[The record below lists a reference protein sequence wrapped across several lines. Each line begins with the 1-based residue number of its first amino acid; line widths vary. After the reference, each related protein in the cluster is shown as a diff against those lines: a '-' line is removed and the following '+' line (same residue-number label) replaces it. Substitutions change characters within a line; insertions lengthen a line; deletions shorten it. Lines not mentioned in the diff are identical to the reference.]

1 MMDKYDLVVFD
12 WDGTLMDS
20 IGRIIDSVAFA
31 AEKLE
36 MRQPTEQEVRD
47 IIGLSLD
54 IAIKKLF
61 PEVTSE
67 QVQLVRGA
75 YKEFYLNQK
84 DQALPLFPNALEFL
98 LALKEANK
106 TLAVATGKGRPG
118 LEEALIISETHHL
131 FCHSRT
137 ADEAESKPSPDML
150 QQILASA
157 NIPASRALMIGDS
170 IHDMN
175 MAKAAGMDR
184 IGVSFGAHD
193 TNKLSAAEPLMVIDD
208 YAELIALL

>member
-1 MMDKYDLVVFD
+1 MLDKYELIIFD
-12 WDGTLMDS
+12 WDGTVMDS

-31 AEKLE
+31 AHKLE
-36 MRQPTEQEVRD
+36 MRKPSEQDVRD

-54 IAIKKLF
+54 VAIKQLF
-61 PEVTSE
+61 PEVTAE
-67 QVQLVRGA
+67 QVQQVRAA

-84 DQALPLFPNALEFL
+84 DQALPLFPNVREFL
-98 LALKEANK
+98 HALKQADK

-118 LEEALIISETHHL
+118 LEEALVISDTQHL

-150 QQILASA
+150 HQILASA
-157 NIPASRALMIGDS
+157 DVPASRALMIGDS

-184 IGVSFGAHD
+184 IGVSFGAHSQR
-193 TNKLSAAEPLMVIDD
+193 KLSSAQPLMVIDD
-208 YAELIALL
+208 YEELLAFL